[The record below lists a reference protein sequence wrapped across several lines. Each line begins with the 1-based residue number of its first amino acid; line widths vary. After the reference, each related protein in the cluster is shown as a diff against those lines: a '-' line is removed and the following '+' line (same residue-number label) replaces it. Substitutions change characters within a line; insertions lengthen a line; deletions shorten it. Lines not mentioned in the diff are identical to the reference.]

1 MEVICERIHFD
12 QGWQCRAAFFPVTSF
27 RKTPP
32 DKSKR
37 RLLLLSSVVAPTVNK
52 TTQAGLHMTSLE
64 RPLPRSAGRLCSAV
78 MFSVALSATFEAAFA
93 QSTFATVQGT
103 VLDTSGA
110 VIPGAAITLVD
121 EGTGVRRTV
130 ASDTGG
136 GFRVFDLDA
145 GTYTLVVSKAG
156 FGDQTFPHQTVLAR
170 QVIRLDVSLRAGAVA
185 TEVEVNGGA
194 SNYSDIATVSHSL
207 SSSDIDTLA
216 LNFRA
221 SDSTS
226 PLYVATLTPG
236 VQTDPSGNISVA
248 GGFPYTTSYSIDGI
262 STVNARFNG
271 PSANLFPSVEAI
283 SEFKVNS
290 ANNDAEFGQPSDITV
305 TTKAGTN
312 QFHGGVYEFN
322 QNSALNAANPVT
334 RTQGPLSANDFGAY
348 LGGPLSIP
356 HLYNSKGKT
365 FFFGDYEGTRR
376 PESGSIAISVPSDA
390 FRTGNFASLCTAGFV
405 AGVCGNPKQQLYHPF
420 STVPYANNQV
430 PVNASS
436 AALLSALYPHATAA
450 GLANNY
456 NAAYP
461 GNYTLNNGDVRLDEN
476 FNDRHHLWVRFGGKN
491 VNLTGTDGSTTYDPA
506 NGTYVQPQRLRNF
519 VSSYSWTISPKIVNE
534 LRGGYSV
541 ADFLTSYPLAG
552 QGSSILAA
560 AGITGLPAAPPS
572 GGVPALNFT
581 DGSFN
586 TDNQDGRPH
595 TTKNLT
601 WNLSD
606 QVTYAFGHHALKTG
620 VDYQHYQFRDYLDFT
635 AGDQYGDY
643 YFSGQVT
650 GYAFADFL
658 AGFPVA
664 TDYSVD
670 GPDVLPF
677 AHSYGFYAQDSWKP
691 LPNLTIDY
699 GLRYE
704 IHSPFNDATNQL
716 ANFVP
721 TVPGGEVVVQGQAG
735 LNQVLP
741 VFRSSI
747 GSTPIVTNTAA
758 NLPYTLRQ
766 TYYGDVDP
774 RFGFTFDPFPAR
786 TRGKTVVHAGV
797 GVYTVPVLGSVLYSL
812 AGVATSNYLIFQDS
826 ATQILQFPNVFP
838 TGGGAGQAGLPDY
851 RRANQI
857 DLKDPRQIQ
866 WNGSIEQGIGFQSV
880 VRLSYTG
887 SHTTQLIQSPDL
899 NQVPANTLGYA
910 AYKAKFGVPFPNFN
924 AVLTRSNGPS
934 AKYQAFTAEV
944 ERRYVKGLA
953 LNASYTFAH
962 DVSNALG
969 AVPTT
974 LTAENGATILDR
986 FNEDSNYGNVIYVRR
1001 NRFVGTFQY
1010 DLPYGRGQRFGNTL
1024 NPAESLLLGGW
1035 GIAGIQLWQSGP
1047 FLTPSFSGTDPSG
1060 TGVLVRGVTTAQR
1073 PDCTGL
1079 SAVLPGHSRANWF
1092 NAAAFSTPGNNIG
1105 RFGNCPVGRLVG
1117 PGTVSFAGTLG
1128 KNFAL
1133 TERFKL
1139 RYEAQVANLFN
1150 HVNLGIPNTNISSSS
1165 FGTISNVQDAT
1176 TSYGPSAG
1184 PRNVQMSLR
1193 LTF

>member
-1 MEVICERIHFD
+1 MIK
-12 QGWQCRAAFFPVTSF
+12 PTS
-27 RKTPP
+27 R
-32 DKSKR
+32 
-37 RLLLLSSVVAPTVNK
+37 LLLSSRALCI
-52 TTQAGLHMTSLE
+52 GSSL
-64 RPLPRSAGRLCSAV
+64 LASAYG
-78 MFSVALSATFEAAFA
+78 
-93 QSTFATVQGT
+93 QSTYATIQGT
-103 VLDTSGA
+103 VQDASGA
-110 VIPGAAITLVD
+110 AVPNATVTITND
-121 EGTGVRRTV
+121 GTGTQEVLK
-130 ASDTGG
+130 TGLSG
-136 GFRVFDLDA
+136 EYRAFDLNA
-145 GTYTLVVSKAG
+145 GIYSITFAMPG
-156 FGDQTFPHQTVLAR
+156 FGDQTVPHQTVLAR
-170 QVIRLDVSLRAGAVA
+170 QIIRLDASLKPGAVA
-185 TEVEVNGGA
+185 SEVEVNGGA
-194 SNYSDIATVSHSL
+194 NNFTDDATISHSL
-207 SSSDIDTLA
+207 SSADIDTLA

-305 TTKAGTN
+305 TTKSGTN
-312 QFHGGVYEFN
+312 KFHGGAYVFN
-322 QNSALNAANPVT
+322 QNSALTAANPVT
-334 RTQGPLSANDFGAY
+334 HTQGPLNANDFGAY
-348 LGGPLSIP
+348 LGGPLTIP
-356 HLYNSKGKT
+356 HLFNSKSKT
-365 FFFGDYEGTRR
+365 FFFGDYEGTRKA
-376 PESGSIAISVPSDA
+376 ETGSIGISVPSA
-390 FRTGNFASLCTAGFV
+390 AYRAGNFSSLCTSGFV
-405 AGVCGNPKQQLYHPF
+405 AGICTTASQQLHQPF
-420 STVPYANNQV
+420 SAVPYLNNMV

-436 AALLSALYPHATAA
+436 AALQNALYPLPN
-450 GLANNY
+450 GPGIANNY
-456 NAAYP
+456 NAAFP
-461 GNYTLNNGDVRLDEN
+461 GNYTLNNGDIRIDEN
-476 FNDRHHLWVRFGGKN
+476 ITEKHHLWARFGGKN
-491 VNLTGTDGSTTYDPA
+491 VNLTGTDGTTSYDPQ
-506 NGTYVQPQRLRNF
+506 NGTFGSPQRLRHL
-519 VSSYSWTISPKIVNE
+519 VADYSWTITPHLVNE
-534 LRGGYSV
+534 VRGGYSV
-541 ADFLTSYPLAG
+541 ADFLSSYPLAA
-552 QGSSILAA
+552 QGTAILAA
-560 AGITGLPAAPPS
+560 AAITGLPAAPPS

-581 DGSFN
+581 DGSFI

-595 TTKNLT
+595 VTKNLT
-601 WNLSD
+601 YNISD
-606 QVTYAFGHHALKTG
+606 QIVYAFGKHAIKGG
-620 VDYQHYQFRDYLDFT
+620 VDYQHYHFQDFLDFT
-635 AGDQYGDY
+635 NGDQYGDY

-650 GYAFADFL
+650 GASYADFI

-670 GPDVLPF
+670 GPDVQPF
-677 AHSYGFYAQDSWKP
+677 AHSLGFYAQDSWKA

-704 IHSPFNDATNQL
+704 IHPPFNDATNQL
-716 ANFVP
+716 ANFNPNVA
-721 TVPGGEVVVQGQAG
+721 GGQVIVQGQAG

-741 VFRSSI
+741 VFRTSI
-747 GSTPIVTNTAA
+747 GATPIVTNTTA

-774 RFGFTFDPFPAR
+774 RLGLTFAPFP
-786 TRGKTVVHAGV
+786 TRVRSKTVIHAGV

-812 AGVATSNYLIFQDS
+812 DGVATSNYLIFQDS
-826 ATQILQFPNVFP
+826 ATQVLQFPNVFP
-838 TGGGAGQAGLPDY
+838 SGAGAGAAGKPDF

-857 DLKDPRQIQ
+857 NLKDPRQIQ

-880 VRLSYTG
+880 LRVSYTG

-899 NQVPANTLGYA
+899 NQVPANTLGYT
-910 AYKAKFGVPFPNFN
+910 AYVAKNGLPFPNFN

-944 ERRYVKGLA
+944 ERRYVKGLTLDA
-953 LNASYTFAH
+953 NYTFAH

-986 FNEDSNYGNVIYVRR
+986 FNEDANYGNVSYVRR

-1010 DLPYGRGQRFGNTL
+1010 DLPYGRGQRFGGNL
-1024 NPAESLLLGGW
+1024 NRSANLLLGGW
-1035 GIAGIQLWQSGP
+1035 GVAGIQLWQSGT

-1060 TGVLVRGVTTAQR
+1060 TGVLTRGVTTAQR
-1073 PDCTGL
+1073 PDCTGI
-1079 SAVLPGHSRANWF
+1079 SPVVANHTRSKWF
-1092 NAAAFSTPGNNIG
+1092 NSAAFSTPANNIG
-1105 RFGNCPVGRLVG
+1105 RFGNCPVGTLVG
-1117 PGTVSFAGTLG
+1117 PGTVTFAGTAG

-1133 TERFKL
+1133 TERFNL

-1150 HVNLGIPNTNISSSS
+1150 HTNLSDPNTNISSSS
-1165 FGTISNVQDAT
+1165 FGTISNVQDAN

>member
-1 MEVICERIHFD
+1 MTNSLRRS
-12 QGWQCRAAFFPVTSF
+12 QSF
-27 RKTPP
+27 LRGAVSAGALGALAVGVPF
-32 DKSKR
+32 
-37 RLLLLSSVVAPTVNK
+37 SSV
-52 TTQAGLHMTSLE
+52 
-64 RPLPRSAGRLCSAV
+64 
-78 MFSVALSATFEAAFA
+78 A
-93 QSTFATVQGT
+93 QSTFATIQGT
-103 VLDTSGA
+103 ILDSSGA
-110 VIPGAAITLVD
+110 VIPDAVVTITD
-121 EGTGVRRTV
+121 EGTGGRQSVR
-130 ASDTGG
+130 AGLSGSY
-136 GFRVFDLDA
+136 RVFDLSA
-145 GTYTLVVSKAG
+145 GTYTILVTKPG
-156 FGDQTFPHQTVLAR
+156 FGDQTFPHQIILAR
-170 QVIRLDVSLRAGAVA
+170 QVIRLDATLTAGSVA
-185 TEVEVNGGA
+185 QEVEVNGGA
-194 SNYSDIATVSHSL
+194 NNFSDVATVSHSL
-207 SSSDIDTLA
+207 SSADINTLA

-248 GGFPYTTSYSIDGI
+248 GGFPFTTSYSIDGI

-271 PSANLFPSVEAI
+271 PSVNLLPSVEAI
-283 SEFKVNS
+283 SEFKVNA

-305 TTKAGTN
+305 TTKSGTEH
-312 QFHGGVYEFN
+312 FHGGAYEFN
-322 QNSALNAANPVT
+322 QNSALNAANPVS
-334 RTQGPLSANDFGAY
+334 RTQGPLNANDFGAY
-348 LGGPLSIP
+348 LGGPLSVP

-390 FRTGNFASLCTAGFV
+390 FRAGDFSSLCTAGF
-405 AGVCGNPKQQLYHPF
+405 AGGLCLNAKQQLFKPF
-420 STVPYANNQV
+420 SAVPYINNQV
-430 PVNASS
+430 PVSAS
-436 AALLSALYPHATAA
+436 AAALVNALYPHANAT

-456 NAAYP
+456 NAAFP
-461 GNYTLNNGDVRLDEN
+461 GDYTLNNGDIRLDEL
-476 FNDRHHLWVRFGGKN
+476 FNERQHLWARFGGKN

-506 NGTYVQPQRLRNF
+506 NGVYVQPQRLRNF
-519 VSSYSWTISPKIVNE
+519 VASYGWTITPKVVNE

-541 ADFLTSYPLAG
+541 ADFLSSYPLAG
-552 QGSSILAA
+552 QGTAILAA

-581 DGSFN
+581 DGSYT

-595 TTKNLT
+595 VTKNLT
-601 WNLSD
+601 FNISD
-606 QVTYAFGHHALKTG
+606 QVTYAVGKHAVKVG
-620 VDYQHYQFRDYLDFT
+620 VDYQHYHFRDFLDFT

-650 GYAFADFL
+650 GYAFADFI

-670 GPDVLPF
+670 GPDVQPF
-677 AHSYGFYAQDSWKP
+677 SHSLGFYVQDSWKAM
-691 LPNLTIDY
+691 PNFTLDY

-704 IHSPFNDATNQL
+704 IHAPFGDATNQL
-716 ANFVP
+716 ANFLP

-735 LNQVLP
+735 LNQVIP

-758 NLPYTLRQ
+758 NLPYTLRD

-774 RFGFTFDPFPAR
+774 RLGFTFEPFP
-786 TRGKTVVHAGV
+786 TRDHGKTIVHGGV
-797 GVYTVPVLGSVLYSL
+797 GVYTVPVLGSILYSL

-838 TGGGAGQAGLPDY
+838 SGGGAGQAGLPDY

-857 DLKDPRQIQ
+857 NMKDPRQIQ
-866 WNGSIEQGIGFQSV
+866 WNASVEQGIGYESV
-880 VRLSYTG
+880 LRVSYTG

-899 NQVPANTLGYA
+899 NQVPSNTLGYT
-910 AYKAKFGVPFPNFN
+910 AYKAKYGVPFPNFN

-934 AKYQAFTAEV
+934 AKYEALTVEV
-944 ERRYVKGLA
+944 ERRYVKGLSLDA
-953 LNASYTFAH
+953 NYTFAH

-969 AVPTT
+969 AVPTA

-986 FNEDSNYGNVIYVRR
+986 FNEDSNYGNVDYVRR

-1010 DLPYGRGQRFGNTL
+1010 DLPYGRGQHFGANL
-1024 NPAESLLLGGW
+1024 NPAANLLLGGW
-1035 GIAGIQLWQSGP
+1035 SIAGIQLWQSGT

-1073 PDCTGL
+1073 PDCTGI
-1079 SAVLPGHSRANWF
+1079 SPVVANHSRTNWF
-1092 NAAAFSTPGNNIG
+1092 NPAAFSTPANNIG
-1105 RFGNCPVGRLVG
+1105 RFGNCPVGTLIG

-1128 KNFAL
+1128 KNFAI

-1139 RYEAQVANLFN
+1139 RYEAQIANLFN
-1150 HVNLGIPNTNISSSS
+1150 HVNLATPNTNISSTS
-1165 FGTISNVQDAT
+1165 FGTIANVQDAT